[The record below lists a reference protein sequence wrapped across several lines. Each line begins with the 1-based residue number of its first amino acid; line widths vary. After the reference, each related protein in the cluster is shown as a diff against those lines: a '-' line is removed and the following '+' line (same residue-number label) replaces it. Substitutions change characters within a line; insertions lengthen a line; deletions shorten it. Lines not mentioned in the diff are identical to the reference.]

1 MARREVAR
9 RSGSAIVARVT
20 EAIVGP
26 ARGASVRTAG
36 SRPITKW
43 PIRAAT
49 VAEGAVAPRSI
60 TKGPVATVG
69 ALRRPVVARVERRAT
84 VGAAAF
90 ALFGAIGCAVRAGVV
105 ARVVVT
111 RAIMAWAFIA
121 TPVATGTVSPR
132 RSTVV
137 RAAVHG
143 AAIIVAARATGL
155 ERPIIPGAVAEA
167 AWPRAAVARAGPEAV
182 VGAKPAAPIRPTAA
196 EAGAAVTVSAAG
208 PLAATVATAAT
219 GKAAAA
225 FHPLAAIRRAGT
237 VRPVAT
243 GTKAARCA
251 AVAVARRAEAFFAL
265 GPVFVGLGQG
275 RTFHA
280 GGSHRFAVRVA
291 SRGRAGFF
299 LQGDRGHDDDE
310 AAVCG
315 RGQK

>member
-9 RSGSAIVARVT
+9 RSGSAVVARVT

-26 ARGASVRTAG
+26 ARGAAVRTAG
-36 SRPITKW
+36 SRPITKR

-60 TKGPVATVG
+60 SEGPVAAVG

-84 VGAAAF
+84 EGAAAF
-90 ALFGAIGCAVRAGVV
+90 ALFGAIRRAVLAGVV

-111 RAIMAWAFIA
+111 RAIMAWAFLA

-132 RSTVV
+132 RSKVV
-137 RAAVHG
+137 RPAVHR
-143 AAIIVAARATGL
+143 AAILVAARATGL

-167 AWPRAAVARAGPEAV
+167 AWPRAAVARTRPETV
-182 VGAKPAAPIRPTAA
+182 VGAKPAAPLRPTAA

-208 PLAATVATAAT
+208 PLAAAVAAAA

-225 FHPLAAIRRAGT
+225 FHPLAAIGRAGT

-243 GTKAARCA
+243 WTKAARRA

-265 GPVFVGLGQG
+265 GPVFVGLGEG

-299 LQGDRGHDDDE
+299 LQGDRGHDDE